1 MKEDICPCCECDP
14 CDCHG
19 ASSCVMIVCHR
30 LGNVQVL
37 VACSLAL
44 EFGITSKPSFL
55 ALEFGT
61 TSRPFLLI

>member
-1 MKEDICPCCECDP
+1 MKEEICPCCECDP

-19 ASSCVMIVCHR
+19 ASCCVMIVCRR

-37 VACSLAL
+37 VACS
-44 EFGITSKPSFL
+44 FL

-61 TSRPFLLI
+61 ASRPFLLI